1 MTGVAC
7 MLVTGVLRMDE
18 AYASIN
24 WKTIF
29 MMAGLI
35 PLGWAMDSSGTAAWV
50 AGHTIDRLPEGMPV
64 WALEIS
70 LALLTTAFSLVI
82 SHVGATIVMVPIAV
96 NLALA
101 ANGNPTAFALIV
113 ALSASNN
120 LMTASN
126 PVISMV
132 TGPANYQ
139 PRELWRVGAP
149 LSLIYIVV
157 MVTMINLMFWWAAR

>member
-1 MTGVAC
+1 
-7 MLVTGVLRMDE
+7 
-18 AYASIN
+18 
-24 WKTIF
+24 
-29 MMAGLI
+29 
-35 PLGWAMDSSGTAAWV
+35 
-50 AGHTIDRLPEGMPV
+50 
-64 WALEIS
+64 
-70 LALLTTAFSLVI
+70 
-82 SHVGATIVMVPIAV
+82 MVPIAV

-101 ANGNPTAFALIV
+101 SGGNPTAFALIV

-149 LSLIYIVV
+149 LSLIYTAVV
-157 MVTMINLMFWWAAR
+157 VLMVNLMSMAWWGAF

>member
-1 MTGVAC
+1 
-7 MLVTGVLRMDE
+7 MLLTGVLRMEE

-35 PLGWAMDSSGTAAWV
+35 PLGWAMDSSGAAAWI
-50 AGHTIDRLPEGMPV
+50 AGHTIDKLPQGIPI
-64 WALEIS
+64 WALE
-70 LALLTTAFSLVI
+70 LALAVLTTAFSLVI

-101 ANGNPTAFALIV
+101 VGGNPTAFALIV

-126 PVISMV
+126 PVISMI
-132 TGPANYQ
+132 TGPAKYL

-149 LSLIYIVV
+149 LSAIYTLVV
-157 MVTMINLMFWWAAR
+157 VLMINLMF

>member
-1 MTGVAC
+1 
-7 MLVTGVLRMDE
+7 
-18 AYASIN
+18 
-24 WKTIF
+24 
-29 MMAGLI
+29 MA
-35 PLGWAMDSSGTAAWV
+35 PRRV
-50 AGHTIDRLPEGMPV
+50 AGHTIDRLPHGMPV
-64 WALEIS
+64 WAIE
-70 LALLTTAFSLVI
+70 LALAFLTTAFSLVI

-101 ANGNPTAFALIV
+101 ANCNPTAFGLIV

-120 LMTASN
+120 LMTVSN

-139 PRELWRVGAP
+139 PRELWQVGGP

-157 MVTMINLMFWWAAR
+157 MVAMINLMSQWGVL